1 MDVAVSAVIVSY
13 ESGPTL
19 LRCLESLERGNE
31 GTLQVIVVNNGTIGA
46 EIRAAGE
53 MDLVEVV
60 SPGANIGFAAGCNLG
75 AEYAR
80 GDVVVF
86 LNPDTL
92 VAPGAL
98 AALARTLADRSIGV
112 AMPRLRLLDE
122 PALLNSS
129 GNVVHITGLAWAGG
143 YRVPAEEVSALRD
156 VPFASGSALAI
167 RRDLF
172 RKLGGFTPELFMY
185 QEDLELAWRVRMR
198 GLRVVLDP
206 RADVYH
212 DYEFARNEQKLY
224 FLERNRLVFLLTAFS
239 SRLIFLLAPVL
250 LCTEIALVLRARKQ
264 AWLGDKVA
272 GWAWCAR
279 NAAWLGRRRREIQS
293 GRRVPDRELAKL
305 LTPVIDPA
313 MTSVPPAVRALN
325 PLLSCYWS
333 LARKAL

>member
-13 ESGPTL
+13 ESGPSL
-19 LRCLESLERGNE
+19 LRCLESLARGNE
-31 GTLQVIVVNNGTIGA
+31 GVLQVVVVNNGTTGA

-53 MDLVEVV
+53 MDFVEVV
-60 SPGANIGFAAGCNLG
+60 SPGSNIGFAAGCNLG
-75 AEYAR
+75 ASRAR
-80 GDVVVF
+80 GGVLVI

-92 VAPGAL
+92 VARGAL
-98 AALARTLADRSIGV
+98 AALARTLDDRSIGV
-112 AMPRLRLLDE
+112 ATPRLRLLRE

-129 GNVVHITGLAWAGG
+129 GNVVHVTGLAWAGG
-143 YRVPAEEVSALRD
+143 YRDPAEAVSARRD

-172 RKLGGFTPELFMY
+172 RELGGFTPELFMY
-185 QEDLELAWRVRMR
+185 QEDLELAWRVHMR

-250 LCTEIALVLRARKQ
+250 ICTEIALVLLSGKQ
-264 AWLGDKVA
+264 AWLGDKLA

-279 NAAWLGRRRREIQS
+279 NAGWLGRRRREIQS
-293 GRRVPDRELAKL
+293 SRRVPDRDLAKL
-305 LTPVIDPA
+305 LTPVLDPA
-313 MTSVPPAVRALN
+313 MTSVPPLVKALN
-325 PLLSCYWS
+325 ALVSFYWS
-333 LARKAL
+333 LARRAL